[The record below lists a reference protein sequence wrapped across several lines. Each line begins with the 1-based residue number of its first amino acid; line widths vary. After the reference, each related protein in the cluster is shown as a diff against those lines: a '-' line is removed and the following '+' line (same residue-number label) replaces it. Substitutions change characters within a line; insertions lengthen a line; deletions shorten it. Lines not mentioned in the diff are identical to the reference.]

1 MPDHTGHTNIRALGV
16 ALLYALANTL
26 FGGTAEYVALS
37 FNTGGWERGFYWYV
51 TIMVGIFPDRLS
63 AHARYEQGQ
72 HDQGRLNRVPSN
84 KMPGAKPGIFYS
96 CCCTVRNRPGLC
108 PIHL

>member
-51 TIMVGIFPDRLS
+51 TIMVGIFLIVYLRMRDTS
-63 AHARYEQGQ
+63 KDSMIKE
-72 HDQGRLNRVPSN
+72 D
-84 KMPGAKPGIFYS
+84 
-96 CCCTVRNRPGLC
+96 
-108 PIHL
+108 